1 MIEENDKL
9 YLEKKLFFDKNKAI
23 EEKTKET
30 DRRNV
35 IFMSYNGEYYA
46 KKLEL
51 AKYFYEKIEEA
62 PDFDMKNHLTKKGIF
77 QYYVYNGLFQN
88 NKVYNYLIEKS
99 TVYSRAKYPL
109 IFKHDH
115 LIIIGGVELYITP
128 ELYAKINQFL
138 KI

>member
-1 MIEENDKL
+1 MIDMIEENDKL
-9 YLEKKLFFDKNKAI
+9 YLEKKLFFDKNKVI

-62 PDFDMKNHLTKKGIF
+62 PDFDMKNHLTKKEFFTIMSIMG
-77 QYYVYNGLFQN
+77 Y
-88 NKVYNYLIEKS
+88 
-99 TVYSRAKYPL
+99 
-109 IFKHDH
+109 FKIIKF
-115 LIIIGGVELYITP
+115 III
-128 ELYAKINQFL
+128 
-138 KI
+138 